1 MRHTLPIFL
10 FVVGIAFTTVGGLL
24 GLAIYLADSS
34 SEPASVA
41 GPSADLQ
48 GYDVDGVVFSHTDS
62 RADVR
67 CWTALGGGIDCI
79 PCSQLSADAC
89 APMTTSAVD
98 CGE

>member
-1 MRHTLPIFL
+1 MRHPWPRLAL
-10 FVVGIAFTTVGGLL
+10 LTVSALIGGLL

-34 SEPASVA
+34 GERASVVESSK
-41 GPSADLQ
+41 GLQ
-48 GYDVDGVVFSHTDS
+48 RYDVDGVIFSHTDS

-67 CWTALGGGIDCI
+67 CWTALGGGIACI

-89 APMTTSAVD
+89 APMTTSSVD